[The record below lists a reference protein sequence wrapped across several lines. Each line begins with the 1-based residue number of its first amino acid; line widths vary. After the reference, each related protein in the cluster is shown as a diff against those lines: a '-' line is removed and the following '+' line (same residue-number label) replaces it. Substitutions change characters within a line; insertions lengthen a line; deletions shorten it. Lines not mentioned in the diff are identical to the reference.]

1 MRVRGVSG
9 VDLSRVLARW
19 AGLAAALLLLVGCYL
34 PSEYNADL
42 RITPDGRY
50 NFRYEGFLTS
60 AYLLQKMAEKI
71 GEEEM
76 AEKAAVVERDLR
88 RDRGF
93 SEVAYVGNGKY
104 RVKYEHHGNIDD
116 TGSFI
121 FVRLNARIFT
131 IQRGED
137 GVVKMFGAKPDAKT
151 IEAVEKAGLKTNGI
165 VRLQTEAQVSDHNAH
180 QVIPGEKPIY
190 VWNLDNM
197 KMPSPRLNFPLR
209 RP

>member
-1 MRVRGVSG
+1 MIAIAGTVRSSVF
-9 VDLSRVLARW
+9 ARC

-60 AYLLQKMAEKI
+60 AYMLQKMAEKVSA
-71 GEEEM
+71 EEL

-88 RDRGF
+88 RDRNF
-93 SEVAYVGNGKY
+93 SELTYVGNGTYK
-104 RVKYEHHGNIDD
+104 VKYERHGNIDEQ
-116 TGSFI
+116 GSFV

-131 IQRGED
+131 IERGSD
-137 GVVKMFGAKPDAKT
+137 GIVKMFGAKPDAKT
-151 IEAVEKAGLKTNGI
+151 VKAVEEAGLKTNGI
-165 VRLQTEAQVSDHNAH
+165 VRVQTEAQVTDHNAH
-180 QVIPGEKPIY
+180 QVIPGDKPIY
-190 VWNLDNM
+190 VWNLDNLR
-197 KMPSPRLNFPLR
+197 MPSPRIEFPIR